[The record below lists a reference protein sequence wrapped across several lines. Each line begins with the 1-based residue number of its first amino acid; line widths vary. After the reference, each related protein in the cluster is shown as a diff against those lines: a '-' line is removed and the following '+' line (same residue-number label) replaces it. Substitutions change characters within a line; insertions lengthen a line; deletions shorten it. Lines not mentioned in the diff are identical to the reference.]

1 MISVAAMAGL
11 SGLVA
16 GNKEGGDEKRRI
28 TLMPVKTKAG
38 TRQSVPGL
46 RLPVGDEGFMQ
57 IRIGH
62 ERDPMLDLAT
72 KHLAMIGTRNVIATD
87 GINSSNRIISQYGL
101 IPPSASSPRR
111 SSPPRSPQGA
121 IGFAP

>member
-1 MISVAAMAGL
+1 MAGL

-16 GNKEGGDEKRRI
+16 GKEEGGDEKRRV

-46 RLPVGDEGFMQ
+46 RRPVGDEGFMQ

-72 KHLAMIGTRNVIATD
+72 RHMAMMGTRNVIATD
-87 GINSSNRIISQYGL
+87 EINSPN
-101 IPPSASSPRR
+101 
-111 SSPPRSPQGA
+111 
-121 IGFAP
+121 